1 MPETTEYQILSKIKK
16 ARRGSVFFIENFLTK
31 NNAESVRKSLER
43 LVKSGELQ
51 RVATG
56 IYVRPEKDPVL
67 GFVSPSIETI
77 IRAIAKRDKARI
89 VPTGIYALNRLGLT
103 SQVPMNISYLTD
115 GSARKVKIGKRTI
128 VFKRTSPRNLA
139 TQGEISTL
147 AIQALRSIGK
157 DKVSAEE
164 IEKII
169 QLLKKEN
176 NTHLQHD
183 IRLAPEWIRQILKQA
198 LPQTTNE

>member
-1 MPETTEYQILSKIKK
+1 MTETTEYQILSKVKK
-16 ARRGSVFFIENFLTK
+16 SKRGSAFFIENFLIK

-164 IEKII
+164 VEKIT

-176 NTHLQHD
+176 STHLQHD

>member
-16 ARRGSVFFIENFLTK
+16 AKRGSVFFIENFLVK
-31 NNAESVRKSLER
+31 NNAEAVRKSLER

-77 IRAIAKRDKARI
+77 IRAIAKQDKDRI
-89 VPTGIYALNRLGLT
+89 IPTGIYALNRLGLT

-157 DKVSAEE
+157 DKVSIEE
-164 IEKII
+164 IEKIT

-176 NTHLQHD
+176 STHLQHD

-198 LPQTTNE
+198 LPQTTN

>member
-1 MPETTEYQILSKIKK
+1 MSETTEYQVLSKIKK
-16 ARRGSVFFIENFLTK
+16 ANRGSVFFIENFLAK
-31 NNAESVRKSLER
+31 NNADAVRKALER

-67 GFVSPSIETI
+67 GYVSPSIETI

-89 VPTGIYALNRLGLT
+89 IPTGIYALNRLGLT

-128 VFKRTSPRNLA
+128 VFKRTSPKNLA

-157 DKVSAEE
+157 DKVKEE
-164 IEKII
+164 EREKII

-176 NTHLQHD
+176 KSHLQHD
-183 IRLAPEWIRQILKQA
+183 LRLAPEWIRQLLKQA
-198 LPQTTNE
+198 L